1 MLSSR
6 FQSPSLRGSG
16 RFALRRALPALPPE
30 RFNPLH
36 CGAVVAFVTGGGVH
50 PARSK
55 FQSPS
60 LRGSGRLNR
69 PSAASNWR
77 WHVSIPFIAGQ
88 WSLGWDGSPKG
99 LSSPDVS
106 IPFIAGQWSL
116 RAPLHARR
124 RRSACFNPLHCGAVV
139 ACGGADRRR
148 RRARRVSIPFIA
160 GQWSLAGWTPPPSA
174 EGGVSIPFIAGQW
187 SLCRRGS
194 NATCFGNRFQSPSLR
209 GSGRLSR
216 ASPATREPNRGFNP
230 LHCGAVVAFEARV
243 DIAQRVDGFNP
254 LHCGAVV
261 ACLRRGRRMAGVAKF
276 QSPSLRGS
284 GRLTYEPEYS

>member
-1 MLSSR
+1 MGFTPPNGGVRGASVSIPFIAGQWSLNASPPPHEREGAR

-16 RFALRRALPALPPE
+16 RLGKAITEADAIVEVSIPFIAGQWSLRAAPRASGAPAGAFQSPSLRGSG
-30 RFNPLH
+30 RF
-36 CGAVVAFVTGGGVH
+36 CDGGGVH

-160 GQWSLAGWTPPPSA
+160 GQWSL
-174 EGGVSIPFIAGQW
+174 Q
-187 SLCRRGS
+187 SLDGS
-194 NATCFGNRFQSPSLR
+194 LGT
-209 GSGRLSR
+209 
-216 ASPATREPNRGFNP
+216 
-230 LHCGAVVAFEARV
+230 
-243 DIAQRVDGFNP
+243 
-254 LHCGAVV
+254 
-261 ACLRRGRRMAGVAKF
+261 
-276 QSPSLRGS
+276 
-284 GRLTYEPEYS
+284 